1 MFRERITTLAV
12 KKLKK
17 PFLTHKLVQI
27 CNPCL
32 LTMRLIAD
40 SSHADVKKK
49 KQTNKGCTNR
59 AKAALGRVG
68 SFFFLA

>member
-49 KQTNKGCTNR
+49 KQTNKGCTN
-59 AKAALGRVG
+59 
-68 SFFFLA
+68 

>member
-17 PFLTHKLVQI
+17 TPFLTRKLVQI

-49 KQTNKGCTNR
+49 KQT
-59 AKAALGRVG
+59 KAVQIERKLRWGG
-68 SFFFLA
+68 

>member
-49 KQTNKGCTNR
+49 KQT
-59 AKAALGRVG
+59 KAVQIEQKLRWGG
-68 SFFFLA
+68 